1 MYERLRED
9 VVIELIATLTKVEIC
24 PLRQISIRYSI
35 LVTLNH
41 SIFNF
46 IVAEIVRWNDTIRNV
61 GVRLSP
67 VETA

>member
-1 MYERLRED
+1 M
-9 VVIELIATLTKVEIC
+9 
-24 PLRQISIRYSI
+24 
-35 LVTLNH
+35 TLNH

-67 VETA
+67 VEAA